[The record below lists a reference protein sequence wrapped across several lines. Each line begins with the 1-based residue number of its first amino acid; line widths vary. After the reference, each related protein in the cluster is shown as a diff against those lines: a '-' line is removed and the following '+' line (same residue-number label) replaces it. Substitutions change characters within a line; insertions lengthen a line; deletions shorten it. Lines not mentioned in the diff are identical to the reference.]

1 MMRTAFSVFALLAI
15 MAMAH
20 TALGEIDPNSIAGL
34 WLFDEAAGVTA
45 MDSSANGNDGE
56 IHGAQRVAGKYGK
69 ALRFSGDNF
78 VTITDADNLRLSE
91 QFTMQAW
98 FIAEEID
105 SWRQLIAKDNEYLLR
120 IDPPAEGNN
129 MSAFVNLGGWEPR
142 ASGPVPE
149 LDTWIHFAATYDG
162 DQLRVY
168 VNGVPAGQA
177 TRVGNARGTH
187 NPVEFGRWGEGLLG
201 DDVGYFE
208 GIIDEVAIFNAALT
222 EDDILEA
229 MDGLERFR
237 APVEAAGKLATTW
250 GNIKFAFS
258 VAG

>member
-1 MMRTAFSVFALLAI
+1 MMRTAFFVFALLAI
-15 MAMAH
+15 MAY
-20 TALGEIDPNSIAGL
+20 TALGEIDPNNIAGL
-34 WLFDEAAGVTA
+34 WLFDEQAGVTA
-45 MDSSANGNDGE
+45 LDSSANGNDGE

-69 ALRFSGDNF
+69 ALEFSGDSF
-78 VTITDADNLRLSE
+78 VSIRDAKNLRLSE
-91 QFTMQAW
+91 QFTMQVW
-98 FIAEEID
+98 FLAEEID

-120 IDPPAEGNN
+120 IDPPAEGNK
-129 MSAFVNLGGWEPR
+129 MSAFINLGGWEPR
-142 ASGPVPE
+142 ASASVPE

-168 VNGVPAGQA
+168 INGVAAGEIV
-177 TRVGNARGTH
+177 RVGNIKGTS
-187 NPVEFGRWGEGLLG
+187 NPLEFGRWGEGLIG

-208 GIIDEVAIFNAALT
+208 GIIDEVAIFNEALT